1 MKPSGPPTSEPA
13 RICRRPVH
21 GMISSSDARANR
33 HAKARRG
40 RCAACRFF
48 RDVRESDR
56 VRSHSAGT
64 HAGAPPCAAESGGWL
79 RGRGRWPRHALAAN
93 SCAWHLIARS
103 KAGLEP
109 HPRRPIQATAPEPV
123 ADPVTKRV
131 QRQNHEFS
139 RWVGVPSDR
148 ADLDAEGERAPERS
162 RSAWVGFCSE
172 ESGCRRLDR
181 FPTMSGGV
189 RKKV

>member
-1 MKPSGPPTSEPA
+1 MNVMADPVLGSITDHTVAALPAGTDTVVWDGAPRGFRIRVYPSGRKVCIVQTRDRGQKAKQVKVAVYHIIPPQE
-13 RICRRPVH
+13 
-21 GMISSSDARANR
+21 
-33 HAKARRG
+33 ARR
-40 RCAACRFF
+40 RAA
-48 RDVRESDR
+48 
-56 VRSHSAGT
+56 
-64 HAGAPPCAAESGGWL
+64 L
-79 RGRGRWPRHALAAN
+79 I
-93 SCAWHLIARS
+93 IARS

-109 HPRRPIQATAPEPV
+109 HPRRPIQTTTPEPV

-131 QRQNHEFS
+131 QRQNHEFP
-139 RWVGVPSDR
+139 RWVGVPSGR
-148 ADLDAEGERAPERS
+148 ADLDAEGERAPERN